1 MKVKGKELKVNNGYV
16 IRYIN
21 PVDVSLMN
29 VVHGWIEEINEGS
42 MFEDNIKL
50 TSTAMKQ
57 MKKMFP
63 RKDDFYLID
72 VKSIMSIKED
82 WMFSNYN
89 QK

>member
-21 PVDVSLMN
+21 PVDVSLVN
-29 VVHGWIEEINEGS
+29 VVHGWIEEING
-42 MFEDNIKL
+42 NQIKL

>member
-21 PVDVSLMN
+21 PVDVSLVN
-29 VVHGWIEEINEGS
+29 VVHGWIEEING
-42 MFEDNIKL
+42 NQIKL

-82 WMFSNYN
+82 WIFSNYR
-89 QK
+89 QV